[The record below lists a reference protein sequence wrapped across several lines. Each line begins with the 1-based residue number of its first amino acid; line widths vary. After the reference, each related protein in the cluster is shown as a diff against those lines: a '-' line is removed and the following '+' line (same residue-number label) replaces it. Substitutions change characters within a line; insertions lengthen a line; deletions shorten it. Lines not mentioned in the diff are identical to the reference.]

1 MWRVQVFG
9 KRLQLIAIILTLGT
23 LACNIGSRNP
33 TSTDDL
39 RTRPLVL
46 LIAPVNGSTYAE
58 GTQVEFY
65 ALAQDL
71 QGRIARLEFRVDD
84 VPIATSV
91 PATTAERAS
100 LSARASWRAQG
111 RTKHLVTAEIFL
123 DDGRSLGLADV
134 VIQVAAPPVGGV
146 PPTPAPTAPPAA
158 PTPTLPVA
166 PADVTAEVLTNELN
180 IRQGPGTQYPSVGTL
195 ARGARVNVIGR
206 SVDGQWWAIPYHGGA
221 GWIFAALTRTEGN
234 TDALPLVAPP

>member
-1 MWRVQVFG
+1 MFG
-9 KRLQLIAIILTLGT
+9 KRLQLIAIMLTLVT
-23 LACNIGSRNP
+23 LSCNIASRNP
-33 TSTDDL
+33 TPTDDL

-58 GTQVEFY
+58 GAQVEFY

-71 QGRIARLEFRVDD
+71 EGRIARLEFRVDD

-91 PATTAERAS
+91 PATSAERAS
-100 LSARASWRAQG
+100 LTARASWRAQG

-134 VIQVAAPPVGGV
+134 IIHVVPPPNGSL
-146 PPTPAPTAPPAA
+146 PPTPAPTVA
-158 PTPTLPVA
+158 PTATPPITL
-166 PADVTAEVLTNELN
+166 TAEVSAEVLANVLN

-195 ARGARVNVIGR
+195 TRGQRVNVIGR
-206 SVDGQWWAIPYHGGA
+206 SADGKWWAIPYHGGA